1 MGSYGLTVLATGAQ
15 RHNDERSDGAGGLGA
30 GSERR
35 QACISSE
42 TPAGLGIHAHTVH
55 TDMSAKTMYSVT
67 QKTQHCPPIACFK
80 WLTCSMASYGHV
92 SRTGLKDKKQEEI
105 FCSGVSS

>member
-55 TDMSAKTMYSVT
+55 TDMSAKTMYSLT

-80 WLTCSMASYGHV
+80 WLTCSMASYGHA
-92 SRTGLKDKKQEEI
+92 SRTE
-105 FCSGVSS
+105 